1 MKSAISHMGPVI
13 YTLALLF
20 ISGCIAAP
28 EEKLRMAA
36 AEGHLLRVE
45 ALLRQDVAV
54 QAADE
59 RGMTPILLAAKHG
72 HRDVAA
78 RLLEQ
83 GALVNHP
90 RRDGV
95 TPLLLAVQGGHRDTV
110 ALLLEKGADLRAQVP
125 IGGVTLL
132 HIGAYQGD
140 PEIITLLLKHGGDK
154 NARMSSGE
162 RPVDLAR
169 QQGHTT
175 LIPLLEP

>member
-1 MKSAISHMGPVI
+1 MKSAVSGVGPVI
-13 YTLALLF
+13 CTLALVLM
-20 ISGCIAAP
+20 SGCLTAP

-36 AEGHLLRVE
+36 ADGHLLRVE

-59 RGMTPILLAAKHG
+59 RGMTPLLLAAKHG

-83 GALVNHP
+83 GALVNHA

-110 ALLLEKGADLRAQVP
+110 ALLLEKGADLRAQP
-125 IGGVTLL
+125 SLGGVTLL
-132 HIGAYQGD
+132 HVGAYQGN
-140 PEIITLLLKHGGDK
+140 PEIIALLLRHGGDK

-169 QQGHTT
+169 QQGHTA
-175 LIPLLEP
+175 LIPLFEP